1 MRGRSLEQPQIASV
15 LQATPGAAC
24 AEARTATNEATMT
37 AKTEQQVPESIL
49 HPVLLPLHFQS
60 ASEIGVTSSRD
71 TGARTD
77 LDAALALPRL
87 AASLRQG
94 KRRGRET
101 EGSRQSQPITEP
113 GQTLA
118 TFDASSIV
126 KQHRKVHQFQPPKSA
141 PL

>member
-94 KRRGRET
+94 KRGAESSPRAWCNSSARSLAAQAAVS
-101 EGSRQSQPITEP
+101 SR
-113 GQTLA
+113 
-118 TFDASSIV
+118 ASSL
-126 KQHRKVHQFQPPKSA
+126 S
-141 PL
+141 LCSLLS